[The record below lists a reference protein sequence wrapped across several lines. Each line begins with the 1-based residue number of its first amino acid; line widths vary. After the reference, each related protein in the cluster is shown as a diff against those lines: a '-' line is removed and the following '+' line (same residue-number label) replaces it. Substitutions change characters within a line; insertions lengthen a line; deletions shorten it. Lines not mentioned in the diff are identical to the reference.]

1 MKLCWPRPSA
11 LWRDAGRR
19 FLRDEPATY
28 SLLLLLAI
36 TLAVIVGPWLSPYGY
51 ASQNLQI
58 GASAPS
64 IAHWFGTDP
73 LGRDLLTRLLYGGRI
88 SLAVGLLATA
98 VALVIGVSWGIL
110 AAYFGGRIDA
120 LMMRIVDAL
129 YALPFMVVI
138 ILLTVSFGR
147 SMLLLFLA
155 IGCLEWLS
163 MARIVR
169 AQVLSLRER
178 EFVQAAACIGLGRGA
193 VMLRHVLPNTLG
205 SITVYATL
213 SVPNVMLL
221 EAFLSFLGLGV
232 QAPHSSWGVLIS
244 QGVEYIEIYPW
255 LLLFP
260 GVTLSLVL
268 LALNVL
274 GDSLRDALDP
284 AHGGT

>member
-1 MKLCWPRPSA
+1 MKIGWSPSA
-11 LWRDAGRR
+11 LWHDAWGLLMRDAAARR
-19 FLRDEPATY
+19 
-28 SLLLLLAI
+28 SLWLLGVVV
-36 TLAVIVGPWLSPYGY
+36 LAVLVGPWFSPYSY
-51 ASQNLQI
+51 ETQDLQQ

-64 IAHWFGTDP
+64 LAHWFGTDI

-88 SLAVGLLATA
+88 SLAVSLSATA
-98 VALVIGVSWGIL
+98 VALLLGVSWGTL
-110 AAYFGGRIDA
+110 SAYLGGRVDA
-120 LMMRIVDAL
+120 VMMRIVDIL

-178 EFVQAAACIGLGRGA
+178 EFIQAAECIGLQRWM
-193 VMLRHVLPNTLG
+193 VMLRHVLPNALG
-205 SITVYATL
+205 PITVYATL
-213 SVPNVMLL
+213 TVPNVMLL

-244 QGVEYIEIYPW
+244 HGVQYMEIHPW
-255 LLLFP
+255 LLFFP
-260 GVTLSLVL
+260 GITLTLVL
-268 LALNVL
+268 FALNVL

-284 AHGGT
+284 AHGKL

>member
-1 MKLCWPRPSA
+1 M
-11 LWRDAGRR
+11 
-19 FLRDEPATY
+19 
-28 SLLLLLAI
+28 
-36 TLAVIVGPWLSPYGY
+36 
-51 ASQNLQI
+51 QI

-178 EFVQAAACIGLGRGA
+178 EFVQAAACIGLGA
-193 VMLRHVLPNTLG
+193 EP
-205 SITVYATL
+205 
-213 SVPNVMLL
+213 
-221 EAFLSFLGLGV
+221 
-232 QAPHSSWGVLIS
+232 
-244 QGVEYIEIYPW
+244 
-255 LLLFP
+255 
-260 GVTLSLVL
+260 
-268 LALNVL
+268 
-274 GDSLRDALDP
+274 
-284 AHGGT
+284 